1 MCLLLLE
8 DVKQTVGSRADML
21 ILASYQTTGK
31 YRDSNGDKRAE
42 TTTSATATTVFT
54 LPLQHTHIEQLYGVP
69 VNQSSFFLLGLLMS
83 IITSAQLEMD
93 VVTFFFAA
101 AAAL

>member
-42 TTTSATATTVFT
+42 TTATATTVFT

-69 VNQSSFFLLGLLMS
+69 VNQSSCFLLGLLMS